1 MALPSTFEVRASH
14 CALSDGKYNLAKSG
28 GCSCEMCRYMAVR
41 SGCERDDACCVFV
54 QLCPKH
60 RPSQA
65 VLRGLW
71 KMEVVS
77 A

>member
-1 MALPSTFEVRASH
+1 MALPSIFEVRASH
-14 CALSDGKYNLAKSG
+14 CAFSDGKYKLAKSG
-28 GCSCEMCRYMAVR
+28 VRAFEMCRSLGVR
-41 SGCERDDACCVFV
+41 LGCERDNACCVFV
-54 QLCPKH
+54 QLFPKH
-60 RPSQA
+60 RQSQA

>member
-1 MALPSTFEVRASH
+1 MALPSIFEVRASH
-14 CALSDGKYNLAKSG
+14 CAFSDGKYKLAKSDVR
-28 GCSCEMCRYMAVR
+28 SCEMCRCMAVR
-41 SGCERDDACCVFV
+41 FGCERDDSYCVFV

-60 RPSQA
+60 RQSRV

>member
-1 MALPSTFEVRASH
+1 MALPSIFKVRSSH
-14 CALSDGKYNLAKSG
+14 CALSDGKYKLAKSG
-28 GCSCEMCRYMAVR
+28 VRSSEMCRCMAVR
-41 SGCERDDACCVFV
+41 FECEKGDACCVFV
-54 QLCPKH
+54 QLCLKH

>member
-1 MALPSTFEVRASH
+1 MALPSIPEVRSSH
-14 CALSDGKYNLAKSG
+14 CVLSDGKYKLAKSG
-28 GCSCEMCRYMAVR
+28 VRSWEMCRCMGVR
-41 SGCERDDACCVFV
+41 FECEKDDACCVFV
-54 QLCPKH
+54 QLCLKH
-60 RPSQA
+60 RPSPA